1 MFICDFQ
8 FLILQETAA
17 RPESNQNE
25 IRDRDLEEKVLLN
38 DFRLYF
44 SDILFYYLY
53 LVIDDLI
60 FNLTFC
66 RTN

>member
-44 SDILFYYLY
+44 SDKSFVLL
-53 LVIDDLI
+53 LI
-60 FNLTFC
+60 FSY
-66 RTN
+66 